1 MKQKLADLYELQLVD
16 IKLDSLEELRGDLPL
31 IVNELNAQMKVLQN
45 NIEAKELDKNTAQT
59 KREENDSQIKLH
71 AENLTKYKAQL
82 YKVRNNKEYDALT
95 KEIDFAEN
103 GIKELEKENDEFE
116 TKILVYSDA
125 IGTIEIELEKLKI
138 EFSEKEEE
146 LTKIIQTNE
155 KEESRL
161 REIRDKVAEK
171 IRKPEMNTYC
181 RIRKAKGG
189 IAVSS
194 IVRGACS
201 GCHSVIPPQRQ
212 LEIKKNNRSF
222 NCEACGRILV
232 STEIS
237 LDVEQKINL

>member
-1 MKQKLADLYELQLVD
+1 VKQKLADLYELQLVD

-45 NIEAKELDKNTAQT
+45 NIDAKQVDKYSAQT
-59 KREENDSQIKLH
+59 KREENDNQIKLH

-103 GIKELEKENDEFE
+103 GIKELNKENDELE
-116 TKILVYSDA
+116 TKILVYSDE
-125 IGTIEIELEKLKI
+125 INTIEKELEKLKI
-138 EFSEKEEE
+138 EFLEKEEE
-146 LTKIIQTNE
+146 LTKIIQSNE

-161 REIRDKVAEK
+161 REIRNKVAEK
-171 IRKPEMNTYC
+171 IKKLEMNTYC

-189 IAVSS
+189 IAVAS

-201 GCHSVIPPQRQ
+201 GCHSVIPSQRQ
-212 LEIKKNNRSF
+212 LEIKKNNRTF

-232 STEIS
+232 SAEIA
-237 LDVEQKINL
+237 LEVEQKTNL